1 MKHSKSYIMMSIT
14 RMALPL
20 ILAVGSFMGKAN
32 DPQLSG
38 FFWLFAFLWTLTEIF
53 GVFAQDKNEAYVAS
67 KDIPTFTFAN
77 KVTADDA
84 LFELRDLMDTKGK
97 VTVKDLYDVI
107 GFPRDGSIQHGWTDL
122 KNACVRSVGAD
133 GWLLYMPPVVEL

>member
-1 MKHSKSYIMMSIT
+1 MKHSKSYIMMSVT

-53 GVFAQDKNEAYVAS
+53 GVFAQERDTAYVTD
-67 KDIPTFTFAN
+67 KDVPTFTFAN
-77 KVTADDA
+77 KSTADDT
-84 LFELRDLMDTKGK
+84 LFQLRDLLDCKGK
-97 VTVKDLYDVI
+97 VTLQDMYDVI
-107 GFPRDGSIQHGWTDL
+107 GYPKRGSIEYGWKDL
-122 KNACVRSVGAD
+122 KNACIRSVGTD
-133 GWLLYMPPVVEL
+133 GWFLYMPPVVEL